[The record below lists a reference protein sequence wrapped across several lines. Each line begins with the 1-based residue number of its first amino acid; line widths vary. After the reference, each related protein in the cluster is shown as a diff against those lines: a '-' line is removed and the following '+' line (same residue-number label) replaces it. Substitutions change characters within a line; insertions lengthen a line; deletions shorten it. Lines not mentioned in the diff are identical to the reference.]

1 MDEANAFISGASF
14 LASLG
19 IALFFLR
26 FWRRSADRLFAI
38 FALAFA
44 VFAANRLILAVL
56 DEGNE
61 NEAYVYLFRLAAF
74 VLILLAIVDRNR
86 AGAGET

>member
-1 MDEANAFISGASF
+1 VTLYDFLSGAVAF
-14 LASLG
+14 G
-19 IALFFLR
+19 FFVCGLFFLR